1 MKEKGGNFMFNEF
14 KKTFAQASGVVAG
27 YVVAGA
33 VVLFVTGEAEN
44 FIKSVVRKEVEKE
57 KTETN

>member
-1 MKEKGGNFMFNEF
+1 MFNEF